1 MERGCSVEKEII
13 EIRANSKEM
22 AERLRRG
29 VWAVCPD
36 ADIRLWWPGINTA
49 IGRNASGFKAAKKEK
64 TYGKGRCV

>member
-1 MERGCSVEKEII
+1 MAKEIV
-13 EIRANSKEM
+13 EIRAHSKEM

-49 IGRNASGFKAAKKEK
+49 IGRNASRFGIEVGRKEK